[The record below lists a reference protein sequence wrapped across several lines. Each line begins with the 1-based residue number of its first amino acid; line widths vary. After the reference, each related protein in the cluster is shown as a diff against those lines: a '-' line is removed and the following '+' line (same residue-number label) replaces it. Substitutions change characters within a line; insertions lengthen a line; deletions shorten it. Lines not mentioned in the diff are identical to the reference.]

1 MSLINNTIIKECN
14 CIDICIS
21 IGGISVSDYIDVEK
35 KIYIPLKLVIVNFHE
50 KEEVELNAFQR
61 FILEAIE
68 ENATVEQMTDATQL
82 TKNVIESEV
91 LQMESQKLLVREG
104 NSVVLS
110 ELSKNILMIS
120 RSVEMLNEEKK
131 ILCINLITGDIERYD
146 KDIYYDTGQDGLVM
160 EGKIRSEDVV
170 GISIEDNVSFFVD
183 YMSAFD
189 KLSEEQID
197 KVLSSVYAE
206 FNEIDKKI
214 VYKQQD
220 INKLPC
226 LIGNGKLKLEDNAYA
241 EGKCSVIMVEVS
253 TDKVEKYKEQIKN
266 IMVLYADTPEL
277 ISDSGRDLV
286 REYENCEDYNKEKLT
301 FVYDHISGIIRE
313 EKYSIVDSS
322 SKRAQLMLESE
333 KKIDDEV
340 EKQVF
345 AATKTKWKLNEEYHI
360 KIADIK
366 ERIYKIGFCLKEL
379 RGETYEDE

>member
-1 MSLINNTIIKECN
+1 M
-14 CIDICIS
+14 
-21 IGGISVSDYIDVEK
+21 SDYIDVEK

-170 GISIEDNVSFFVD
+170 GISIEDNVSFFED

-266 IMVLYADTPEL
+266 IMVLYTDTPEL

-322 SKRAQLMLESE
+322 SKRAQLMLEAE

-345 AATKTKWKLNEEYHI
+345 AASKTKWKLNEEYHI

-379 RGETYEDE
+379 RGKTYEDE